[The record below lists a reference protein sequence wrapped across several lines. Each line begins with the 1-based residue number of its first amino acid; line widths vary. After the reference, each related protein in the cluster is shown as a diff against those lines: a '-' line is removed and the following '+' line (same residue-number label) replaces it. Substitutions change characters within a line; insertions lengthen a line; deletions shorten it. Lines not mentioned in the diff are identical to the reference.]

1 MGHEDT
7 TIIRQ
12 LAAPTRCNVL
22 VVDDD
27 ELVRTQLASL
37 LRLAGYQVQCAESG
51 AQALSIL
58 ELGPCEIVLTD
69 WEMPDMD
76 GPSLCKALRLRDNE
90 RYTYVIMLSIR
101 NAAADILCGLH
112 AGVDDYVVKG
122 APAEELLARVEVGRR
137 ITHLEHALRISSEE
151 NRRLSVTDALTGA
164 HNRRYLMKY
173 LPRELARARRYG
185 HPVAYELR
193 HRRFQRSERP
203 LRSRGRGRGA
213 AGLRCPRAL
222 LYSRTIDWIAR
233 AGGEEFVVVLPE
245 TALLWRDHGGG
256 EGSARAG
263 GSRHSHQLGPH
274 YREGEHRRHG
284 ARDSRGV
291 GRRTHGGVAAGGGPL
306 PIRKQIP
313 AAEIVPPASRWPRPL
328 DLPGPALP
336 EEKLSSTDHEWRYR
350 DS

>member
-76 GPSLCKALRLRDNE
+76 GPSLCKALRLQDNE

-185 HPVAYELR
+185 HPVAVMSCDIDDFKGVND
-193 HRRFQRSERP
+193 RFGHE
-203 LRSRGRGRGA
+203 
-213 AGLRCPRAL
+213 AGDMVLQAFVARARACIRE
-222 LYSRTIDWIAR
+222 SVDWIAR
-233 AGGEEFVVVLPE
+233 TGGEEFVVVLPE
-245 TALLWRDHGGG
+245 TALGGAITVAEKVRLALADHGIHTCSGLIG
-256 EGSARAG
+256 AKVSIGVTALETPEELAGVSMAELLRAADHCLYASKSRGRDRSTCLSLASAVRLARAG
-263 GSRHSHQLGPH
+263 PS
-274 YREGEHRRHG
+274 
-284 ARDSRGV
+284 
-291 GRRTHGGVAAGGGPL
+291 GGKAV
-306 PIRKQIP
+306 
-313 AAEIVPPASRWPRPL
+313 VN
-328 DLPGPALP
+328 
-336 EEKLSSTDHEWRYR
+336 
-350 DS
+350 